1 MVKRKKDKGTNKDLQ
16 NTTQKT
22 AERATQTPL
31 KSGDLQ
37 IGTYQQ
43 RQFLI
48 IKQTT
53 MAVDCSLKVT
63 CE

>member
-31 KSGDLQ
+31 KSGDGLMCCRSVKDS
-37 IGTYQQ
+37 ISGHT
-43 RQFLI
+43 RSINFWL
-48 IKQTT
+48 
-53 MAVDCSLKVT
+53 
-63 CE
+63 